1 MEKQIATFFVNGRP
15 YQTAIGPHFTLLEVL
30 RDELG
35 LTGTKF
41 GCGGGDCGACTVLIE
56 GRAVLSCLTLAMSA
70 RGKSIQTIEGLAE
83 GGVLNPLQRA
93 FVEHGAIQCG
103 YCSPGMIMCAHAL
116 LTENPLP
123 TEAEARAAL
132 GGNLCRCTG
141 YVKIVEAVLA
151 ASRKGKGT

>member
-1 MEKQIATFFVNGRP
+1 MARQIATFIVNGRP
-15 YQTAIGPHFTLLEVL
+15 YEAAIEPHFTLLEVL

-56 GRAVLSCLTLAMSA
+56 GRAVLSCLTLALSA

-83 GGVLNPLQRA
+83 GGALNPLQRA

-116 LTENPLP
+116 LAENPHP

-151 ASRKGKGT
+151 ASRKDKNA